1 MTKWARRAIGGWC
14 RGPWTVRPIIG
25 ARRPMFWLYHDH
37 NRYAPT
43 GRYDDVVSF
52 HSARDAMR
60 YADGLTSKVEPR

>member
-1 MTKWARRAIGGWC
+1 
-14 RGPWTVRPIIG
+14 
-25 ARRPMFWLYHDH
+25 MFWLYHDH